1 MFAGNPDLQFWP
13 RLRGFV
19 EVPDPTAWNIER
31 LGRMIKRGE
40 SQGRDKRS
48 VSLRRVE
55 GNNKRGINGEYIQ
68 KIPKKS
74 VERKMLILRSQVVE
88 KRPIFTFNFSLR
100 ETQSQANGYNF
111 FIYIN

>member
-1 MFAGNPDLQFWP
+1 
-13 RLRGFV
+13 
-19 EVPDPTAWNIER
+19 
-31 LGRMIKRGE
+31 MIKRGE

-55 GNNKRGINGEYIQ
+55 GNNKRGIYGEYIQ